1 MIFVHVDVDVGEHVN
16 ILEYVGVAAEN
27 TPTFLIHE
35 MEKSAKF
42 FPSSKESRPEYKITN
57 KYNSEEMSSFINFA
71 ASRFS

>member
-1 MIFVHVDVDVGEHVN
+1 MGRNYREKMIFVHVDVDVGEHVN

-42 FPSSKESRPEYKITN
+42 FPSSKECHLEYIYCIHKITN
-57 KYNSEEMSSFINFA
+57 K
-71 ASRFS
+71 

>member
-42 FPSSKESRPEYKITN
+42 FPSSKERHPGCKITN
-57 KYNSEEMSSFINFA
+57 K
-71 ASRFS
+71 